1 MTDDRNEYNEK
12 RWNVYSLKEYF
23 DMAIAKMDEKIE
35 QRFCA
40 VKEAVD
46 KADKATEKRFEG
58 VNEFRN
64 AMGDQQR
71 TFIPRREFE
80 ISIDSLSRKIVDIE
94 KHMDK
99 IANMKAGGNVVLAY
113 IISAISFVV
122 AIVSL
127 ILKFDNK

>member
-1 MTDDRNEYNEK
+1 MDDRNEYNEK

-64 AMGDQQR
+64 TLGDQQR

-80 ISIDSLSRKIVDIE
+80 ISIESLSRKIVDIE

-99 IANMKAGGNVVLAY
+99 IGNMKAGGNVVLAY

-127 ILKFDNK
+127 ILKFGNN